1 MSTRTAPALAL
12 FAAIGLTTLTA
23 TLPALADS
31 TSSVG
36 LSASSMSLGSVSD
49 SLQTSSDSSS
59 QHKAAPGAYTVQDMK
74 PVDNQPHLVQVR
86 LVALAAAPA
95 TGPTTT
101 PAARQP
107 AEGTELLL
115 TLPRQATE
123 RVHLTTGSTVLA
135 QQRPYGLAFASV
147 TAPGATTPFFL
158 VLQDTWHRE
167 LDSHPV
173 GG

>member
-1 MSTRTAPALAL
+1 MTPRPTSALAL
-12 FAAIGLTTLTA
+12 FAALGLTAFT
-23 TLPALADS
+23 TLPALAES
-31 TSSVG
+31 TSSMA
-36 LSASSMSLGSVSD
+36 LSTSSMSLGSASD
-49 SLQTSSDSSS
+49 SLQTSSESSS
-59 QHKAAPGAYTVQDMK
+59 QRQAAPGKYTVQDMR
-74 PVDNQPHLVQVR
+74 PVPQQPHMVQLR
-86 LVALAAAPA
+86 LVAVAADPVA
-95 TGPTTT
+95 GQPT
-101 PAARQP
+101 AD
-107 AEGTELLL
+107 TELLL

-123 RVHLTTGSTVLA
+123 RVQLATGSTVLA